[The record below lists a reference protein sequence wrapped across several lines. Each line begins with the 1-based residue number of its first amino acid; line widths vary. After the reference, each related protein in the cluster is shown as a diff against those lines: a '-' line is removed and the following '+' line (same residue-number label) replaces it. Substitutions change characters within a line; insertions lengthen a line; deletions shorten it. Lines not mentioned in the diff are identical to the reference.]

1 MHLLRRNAHHDDP
14 DLEDENDAI
23 DPELRL
29 RTVRTAHSTIEE
41 SIRTEER
48 AMRRKTMLKKRG
60 FFRRGTDKKR
70 VKDPVISETTSES
83 NAAPPVHGLRR
94 NIYVNMP
101 LPQDELDSHG
111 EPIVRYVRNKVRT
124 SSECTCSLLAY
135 VYLPLFRIHHRH
147 VHSKKPLRAISQVS
161 VFGRRVP
168 GH

>member
-1 MHLLRRNAHHDDP
+1 MHLLRRTAHHDDP
-14 DLEDENDAI
+14 DIDDENDAI

-48 AMRRKTMLKKRG
+48 AMRRKTMRRKN

-70 VKDPVISETTSES
+70 VKDPSLAEGQSPPETG
-83 NAAPPVHGLRR
+83 AAPPVHGLRR

-101 LPQDELDSHG
+101 LPPDELDSKG

-124 SSECTCSLLAY
+124 SSKC
-135 VYLPLFRIHHRH
+135 R
-147 VHSKKPLRAISQVS
+147 
-161 VFGRRVP
+161 
-168 GH
+168 